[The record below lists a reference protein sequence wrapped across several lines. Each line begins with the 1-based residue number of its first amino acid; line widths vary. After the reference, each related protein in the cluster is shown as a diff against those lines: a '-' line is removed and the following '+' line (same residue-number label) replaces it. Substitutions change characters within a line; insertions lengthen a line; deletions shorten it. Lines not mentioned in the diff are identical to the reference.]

1 MALARSASGPG
12 GAQYKHWFGQQPVVS
27 MPFIAHTFV
36 SSWSRTSIGPRY
48 RPRKARHVESLTAL
62 QPTVDD
68 DPPILQPTPGLQP
81 VLIRTIPKSGQNTTP
96 APAAGSSLFGNT
108 QANQTS
114 TTGGGL
120 FGNAASSTPKPSG
133 GLFGTAPAN
142 NTQPQQQQPSGGLF
156 GSTNGNAA
164 QPAQQQQTGGGGL
177 FGGLGATQQQQQ
189 PASNTLGGGGG
200 GGLFGALGGNT
211 QQQQPQQQQQQQPQQ
226 QASGGLFGGSAF
238 AKPASSFMNHASAM
252 QQPAM
257 PGLTMGQ
264 SQSQQTVPGTRID
277 VSMVRGTT
285 RFNDLHEDLQKQITE
300 VDRMIQNFMT
310 QKDELDAFMPGHGEM
325 LQHIPNDVKFVER
338 KYGGVRSAL
347 EADAEVIESVR
358 NTIQHDTDS
367 AKLSFRAVDNLKLP
381 QQYHTGGLWSGRQQS
396 SGTANTE
403 SDGQDLVN
411 FFSKTADEMQSQLNG
426 YERNLT
432 EIEMHMHGVQ
442 DNVMARLQ
450 RMMASKNGGVTAM
463 DEEIANLGAVLRE
476 FEMGILRSA
485 GVIGNAREGMTRL
498 QLGEFMTDGQQNGM
512 Y

>member
-1 MALARSASGPG
+1 VSQRSWGTK
-12 GAQYKHWFGQQPVVS
+12 YKHLFRQRPIAAPLPEQQRRDLDDLEAERAQQEKD
-27 MPFIAHTFV
+27 AH
-36 SSWSRTSIGPRY
+36 
-48 RPRKARHVESLTAL
+48 ARRQA
-62 QPTVDD
+62 
-68 DPPILQPTPGLQP
+68 ILAKMANAKNSTE
-81 VLIRTIPKSGQNTTP
+81 LIYPSNSGQSSTP

-114 TTGGGL
+114 TTGSSL
-120 FGNAASSTPKPSG
+120 FGNAASSTPKTG
-133 GLFGTAPAN
+133 GGMFGAAPAN
-142 NTQPQQQQPSGGLF
+142 NTQPQQQTSSLF
-156 GSTNGNAA
+156 GATNNNAA
-164 QPAQQQQTGGGGL
+164 QPAQQQQQTGGGGL
-177 FGGLGATQQQQQ
+177 FGGLG
-189 PASNTLGGGGG
+189 NT
-200 GGLFGALGGNT
+200 
-211 QQQQPQQQQQQQPQQ
+211 QQQQQQPQQ
-226 QASGGLFGGSAF
+226 QAQQSTGGGLFGALGGAQQQQQQPQQQQSSGGLFGNSSF
-238 AKPASSFMNHASAM
+238 AKPAQPASSFMNQSQARPGFGSTM

-264 SQSQQTVPGTRID
+264 SQSQTTQPGVRID
-277 VSMVRGTT
+277 VSEVRGTT

-325 LQHIPNDVKFVER
+325 LQHVPDDVKFVDR

-358 NTIQHDTDS
+358 NTVQHDTES

-396 SGTANTE
+396 SGTANNE

-411 FFSKTADEMQSQLNG
+411 FFSKTADDMQSQLNG
-426 YERNLT
+426 YEGNLT

-450 RMMASKNGGVTAM
+450 RMMASKNGGATAM
-463 DEEIANLGAVLRE
+463 DEELASLGAVLRE
-476 FEMGILRSA
+476 FEMSILRSA
-485 GVIGNAREGMTRL
+485 GVIGHAREGMTRL
-498 QLGEFMTDGQQNGM
+498 QLGEFMTDGGQQNGL

>member
-12 GAQYKHWFGQQPVVS
+12 GLSINTSSANGLFGQ
-27 MPFIAHTFV
+27 
-36 SSWSRTSIGPRY
+36 SS
-48 RPRKARHVESLTAL
+48 
-62 QPTVDD
+62 
-68 DPPILQPTPGLQP
+68 
-81 VLIRTIPKSGQNTTP
+81 TP
-96 APAAGSSLFGNT
+96 APAATGSNLFGNA

-114 TTGGGL
+114 TTGSNL
-120 FGNAASSTPKPSG
+120 FGNAASSTPKTGG
-133 GLFGTAPAN
+133 GLFGAAPAN
-142 NTQPQQQQPSGGLF
+142 NTQPQQQTSNLF
-156 GSTNGNAA
+156 GATNNNAT
-164 QPAQQQQTGGGGL
+164 QPAQQQQQTGGGGL
-177 FGGLGATQQQQQ
+177 FGALGGTQQSQQPQQQ
-189 PASNTLGGGGG
+189 PQQSTG
-200 GGLFGALGGNT
+200 GGLFGALGGA
-211 QQQQPQQQQQQQPQQ
+211 QQQQQQPQQ
-226 QASGGLFGGSAF
+226 QQSSGGLFGNSTF
-238 AKPASSFMNHASAM
+238 AKPAQPASSFMNQSQARPGLGSSM

-264 SQSQQTVPGTRID
+264 SQSQTTVPGVRID
-277 VSMVRGTT
+277 VDNVRGTT

-325 LQHIPNDVKFVER
+325 LQHIPDDVKFVER

-358 NTIQHDTDS
+358 NTVQHDTES

-381 QQYHTGGLWSGRQQS
+381 QQYHTGGLWSNRQQS

-426 YERNLT
+426 YDRNLT

-450 RMMASKNGGVTAM
+450 RMMASKNGGATAM
-463 DEEIANLGAVLRE
+463 DEELANLGAVLRE
-476 FEMGILRSA
+476 FEMSILRSA
-485 GVIGNAREGMTRL
+485 GVIGHAREGMTRL
-498 QLGEFMTDGQQNGM
+498 QLGEFMTDGGQQNGM

>member
-1 MALARSASGPG
+1 MEP
-12 GAQYKHWFGQQPVVS
+12 YKHRSEIPAEESEAVKLRRAEK
-27 MPFIAHTFV
+27 IAEAV
-36 SSWSRTSIGPRY
+36 RARMEGMVALRRY
-48 RPRKARHVESLTAL
+48 DPASVESLTAL

-81 VLIRTIPKSGQNTTP
+81 VLIRTILKSGQNTTP

-238 AKPASSFMNHASAM
+238 AKPASSFMN
-252 QQPAM
+252 
-257 PGLTMGQ
+257 
-264 SQSQQTVPGTRID
+264 
-277 VSMVRGTT
+277 
-285 RFNDLHEDLQKQITE
+285 
-300 VDRMIQNFMT
+300 
-310 QKDELDAFMPGHGEM
+310 
-325 LQHIPNDVKFVER
+325 
-338 KYGGVRSAL
+338 
-347 EADAEVIESVR
+347 
-358 NTIQHDTDS
+358 
-367 AKLSFRAVDNLKLP
+367 
-381 QQYHTGGLWSGRQQS
+381 QS
-396 SGTANTE
+396 SQAKPGFGYVIP
-403 SDGQDLVN
+403 S
-411 FFSKTADEMQSQLNG
+411 FS
-426 YERNLT
+426 
-432 EIEMHMHGVQ
+432 IW
-442 DNVMARLQ
+442 
-450 RMMASKNGGVTAM
+450 
-463 DEEIANLGAVLRE
+463 
-476 FEMGILRSA
+476 F
-485 GVIGNAREGMTRL
+485 
-498 QLGEFMTDGQQNGM
+498 
-512 Y
+512 